1 MLDGVKLSGFHFTDR
16 LFDHILIIEPDQDL
30 DINSLI
36 AVCQYINFPL
46 SQIYIFGK
54 KGKKIYY
61 KKFLFPYW
69 KIKNI
74 TSFLNNHGRIL
85 RLIGKYFVVVKNFSA
100 FLSFNSYIN
109 NIAVVSLSIEPY
121 ERIRIF
127 DSLHNYGFSCKNI
140 ESKKSLW
147 VRNSQ

>member
-1 MLDGVKLSGFHFTDR
+1 MNGSLFTDR

-36 AVCQYINFPL
+36 AICQYINFPL

-54 KGKKIYY
+54 KRKKIYY

-69 KIKNI
+69 KIKDI
-74 TSFLNNHGRIL
+74 TSFLNSHGRIL
-85 RLIGKYFVVVKNFSA
+85 RLTGKYFVVVKNFSA

-109 NIAVVSLSIEPY
+109 SIAVVSLSVEPY
-121 ERIRIF
+121 ERIRVF

-147 VRNSQ
+147 VRNFQ